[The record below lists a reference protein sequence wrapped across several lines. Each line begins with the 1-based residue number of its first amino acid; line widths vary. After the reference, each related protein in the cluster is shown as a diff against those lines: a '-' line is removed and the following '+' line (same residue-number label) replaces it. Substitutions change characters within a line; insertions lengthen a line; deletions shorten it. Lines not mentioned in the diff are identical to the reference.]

1 MTDRV
6 SGSFVLAASA
16 FILAMFSFGLK
27 ADELPGVSLSATR
40 LMYPAQAGRGIS
52 VTYKN
57 NTDKTWLLQSWVRK
71 TDEKSG
77 EPANEKAPFMVIPP
91 LVKVSPGETRILR
104 VLYTGPGL
112 PREHESVFFLSV
124 KSIPSSHQKSVRTES
139 GIIPI
144 MINSIRL
151 YYRPASLPD
160 EALDDAAGKLTFSGN
175 EKSLR
180 VSNPTPYYIAL
191 ASLSVGK
198 AALPVSELRPLIPP
212 YGDRILSGSFPNNPG
227 APVMW
232 RIYREDGTA
241 TVSHSETIKPVS
253 LLKSN
258 KSS

>member
-1 MTDRV
+1 MTERV
-6 SGSFVLAASA
+6 SDSSVLAATA
-16 FILAMFSFGLK
+16 FILAMLSFGLK

-40 LMYPAQAGRGIS
+40 LMYPAQASGGIS

-57 NTDKTWLLQSWVRK
+57 NTSQTWLLQSWVRK
-71 TDEKSG
+71 VDEKSG
-77 EPANEKAPFMVIPP
+77 DPEKEKAPFMVIPP

-112 PREHESVFFLSV
+112 PRDHESVFFLSV
-124 KSIPSSHQKSVRTES
+124 KSIPSSQQKSVQS
-139 GIIPI
+139 GAGIIPI

-160 EALDDAAGKLTFSGN
+160 EALENAAKKLTFSGDG
-175 EKSLR
+175 KSLR

-198 AALPVSELRPLIPP
+198 TALPASELRPLVPP
-212 YGDRILSGSFPNNPG
+212 YGDLTLSGAFPDYPG
-227 APVMW
+227 ASVSW
-232 RIYREDGTA
+232 RIYREDGNA
-241 TVSHSETIKPVS
+241 TSSHSETVKPFS

-258 KSS
+258 KSP